1 VGRRTS
7 GILLH
12 PTSLPG
18 PYGIGELGREAVA
31 FLDFLGET
39 GQGLWQ
45 VLPLGPTGYGDSP
58 YQCFSAF
65 AGNPLLVCLE
75 LLRAE
80 GLVTADDLKSRPAFP
95 EREVDFGAVIDFKR
109 PLLAKAFAVFEKTAG
124 PERREAFEAFCHTH
138 AGWLPDFA
146 LFMALKHANG
156 GSSWHRWE
164 RALVNRQPEA
174 LEKARRE
181 LAREVREACFEQWL
195 FSEQWAEIRRA
206 AYARGVRIM
215 GDIPIFVA
223 HDSADV
229 WAHPELFHLAA
240 DGRPSLQAGVP
251 PDYFSATGQLWGNPL
266 YRWEALAR
274 TGYAWWI
281 ERFRAVLDLVDLVRL
296 DHFRGF
302 EAYWEVPGDETTA
315 VNGRWVKGPGAAFF
329 ESLQAAFGELPIV
342 AEDLGVITPEV
353 EALRERFGFPG
364 MAILQF
370 AFGTDA
376 HANDFLPH
384 NFPRRKVAYSGT
396 HDNDTVVGWWTGG
409 VGNSTR
415 TAREVE
421 REHERALAYVGG
433 DGSEIYWDFI
443 RTLLVSVADTAIVPL
458 QDVLGLGSEAR
469 MNLPGRPGG
478 NWRWRCVGGDLTP
491 KVRRRLRAITE
502 ASGRMPKAPESAG
515 EGSAV

>member
-18 PYGIGELGREAVA
+18 PFGIGELGREAIA
-31 FLDFLGET
+31 FLDFLQET

-65 AGNPLLVCLE
+65 AGNPLLVSLE
-75 LLRAE
+75 RLRDQ
-80 GLVTADDLKSRPAFP
+80 GLVAASDLKKKPDFP

-109 PLLAKAFAVFEKTAG
+109 RLLTKAFAAFEKEA
-124 PERREAFEAFCHTH
+124 ESSQRESLEAFCRRHH
-138 AGWLPDFA
+138 GWLPDFT
-146 LFMALKHANG
+146 LFMALKRSNG
-156 GSSWHRWE
+156 GVAWSEWD
-164 RALVNRQPEA
+164 RALVGREPEA

-181 LAREVREACFEQWL
+181 LAREMREVEFEQRLFFEQW
-195 FSEQWAEIRRA
+195 ATIREEA
-206 AYARGVRIM
+206 HARGIRIM

-229 WAHPELFHLAA
+229 WAHPEIFHLAA
-240 DGRPSLQAGVP
+240 DGRPSFQAGVP
-251 PDYFSATGQLWGNPL
+251 PDYFSATGQRWGNPL
-266 YRWEALAR
+266 YRWDALAR

-281 ERFRAVLDLVDLVRL
+281 DRFRAVLSLVDLVRL

-302 EAYWEVPGDETTA
+302 EAYWEVPGDEATA
-315 VNGRWVKGPGAAFF
+315 VNGRWVKGPGAVFF
-329 ESLQAAFGELPIV
+329 EALQGALGELPIV

-353 EALRERFGFPG
+353 EALRERFGFAG

-370 AFGTDA
+370 AFGTDS

-384 NFPRRKVAYSGT
+384 NFPRRKVVYTGT
-396 HDNDTVVGWWTGG
+396 HDNDTVAGWWRGG
-409 VGNSTR
+409 VGDSTR
-415 TAREVE
+415 TPEEVAE
-421 REHERALAYVGG
+421 EHGRALTYVGG
-433 DGSEIYWDFI
+433 DGSQIHWDCI

-469 MNLPGRPGG
+469 MNLPGRAGG
-478 NWRWRCVGGDLTP
+478 NWRWRFAGGDLTP
-491 KVRRRLRAITE
+491 EIRRRLRAITV
-502 ASGRMPKAPESAG
+502 ASGRGAPPPDEKRAAQG
-515 EGSAV
+515 